1 VRLANLNLT
10 LDAIRRY
17 EQAMH
22 RFFRD
27 VRVHKRKEFF
37 AATADDV
44 HRFFDMVASGDDEEY
59 GERWR
64 ALVGV
69 VGSGSGC

>member
-1 VRLANLNLT
+1 
-10 LDAIRRY
+10 
-17 EQAMH
+17 MH

-44 HRFFDMVASGDDEEY
+44 HRFFDMVAGGDDDEY
-59 GERWR
+59 GELWR
-64 ALVGV
+64 ELVG
-69 VGSGSGC
+69 C